1 MTGFLDDLTGA
12 MRTMRRA
19 PTFTLL
25 CAVTLGLGIGAA
37 TAIFSVADPVIIR
50 PLPYESPDRVY
61 VVWQND
67 PDAGRDNLGFLTF
80 ADLTAGSTSFQSTA
94 AVGTW
99 GPVLTRDGRAEQLN
113 GLRVSW
119 TYFRTLGV
127 RPALGGDFAHDD
139 DAPSRNS
146 VVILSHALWRSRFG
160 GDSAVVGGF
169 TTINGVQMRVAGV
182 MPADYD
188 DVLAPGAQIWRVLG
202 YDGTLPYA
210 CRDCQHLRMIARL
223 KAGVAESSALQ
234 EANGISARLVH
245 DYPKSY
251 PAAGFQMVGLQD
263 EATRTVRPALGVLLA
278 GVALLLLIAT
288 VNVSSLQFA
297 RALQRDEEFA
307 VRAAL
312 GAGGGRLVRLL
323 LAEGLVL
330 ALAAGVVALGIAQL
344 GLDVLISRLPSSIP
358 RLAAVHLD
366 PRAFGLAALVTIV
379 AGTAVGLT
387 PAWHAR
393 RRGLAFSLRG
403 SRRVTGARHRV
414 RGVLVV
420 SEVAVAVVLLAGA
433 GLLARSFLTL
443 LAVNP
448 GFEVARVATAQ
459 VQVSGPRYPDSTS
472 VFAWQDRLLA
482 AAEGVP
488 GAQSAALVSQLPLG
502 GNMDG
507 YGVQA
512 LDKPLDNP
520 ELAPSADRYTVSTG
534 FLKTMGVPLLEGRD
548 FEAADNAVA
557 AAPVAIVSQALARR
571 IWGGESPIGKRVHA
585 GETTRPWYTVVGM
598 AGDVHHRGLD
608 NAETMQLYVPTRRW
622 FFQDQQVDVVVRTAG
637 DPARILPALR
647 RAVLEPDPQ
656 AVVTRLATMADVRA
670 QSTAQRSLVLTLFAV
685 FATVALL
692 LAAAGLFGALAGV
705 VVERRREIGLRSAL
719 GATPRDIVEMVARQ
733 GLVLTGG
740 GVVMGLIT
748 TLAGAGIIRAML
760 FGVGPR
766 DFMTIVG
773 VAFVI
778 GFAAVAASV
787 VPAWRALRV
796 DPIATLRAD

>member
-1 MTGFLDDLTGA
+1 M
-12 MRTMRRA
+12 
-19 PTFTLL
+19 
-25 CAVTLGLGIGAA
+25 
-37 TAIFSVADPVIIR
+37 
-50 PLPYESPDRVY
+50 
-61 VVWQND
+61 
-67 PDAGRDNLGFLTF
+67 
-80 ADLTAGSTSFQSTA
+80 
-94 AVGTW
+94 
-99 GPVLTRDGRAEQLN
+99 
-113 GLRVSW
+113 
-119 TYFRTLGV
+119 
-127 RPALGGDFAHDD
+127 
-139 DAPSRNS
+139 
-146 VVILSHALWRSRFG
+146 
-160 GDSAVVGGF
+160 
-169 TTINGVQMRVAGV
+169 
-182 MPADYD
+182 
-188 DVLAPGAQIWRVLG
+188 
-202 YDGTLPYA
+202 
-210 CRDCQHLRMIARL
+210 
-223 KAGVAESSALQ
+223 
-234 EANGISARLVH
+234 
-245 DYPKSY
+245 
-251 PAAGFQMVGLQD
+251 
-263 EATRTVRPALGVLLA
+263 
-278 GVALLLLIAT
+278 
-288 VNVSSLQFA
+288 
-297 RALQRDEEFA
+297 
-307 VRAAL
+307 
-312 GAGGGRLVRLL
+312 
-323 LAEGLVL
+323 
-330 ALAAGVVALGIAQL
+330 
-344 GLDVLISRLPSSIP
+344 
-358 RLAAVHLD
+358 
-366 PRAFGLAALVTIV
+366 
-379 AGTAVGLT
+379 
-387 PAWHAR
+387 
-393 RRGLAFSLRG
+393 
-403 SRRVTGARHRV
+403 
-414 RGVLVV
+414 
-420 SEVAVAVVLLAGA
+420 
-433 GLLARSFLTL
+433 
-443 LAVNP
+443 
-448 GFEVARVATAQ
+448 
-459 VQVSGPRYPDSTS
+459 
-472 VFAWQDRLLA
+472 
-482 AAEGVP
+482 
-488 GAQSAALVSQLPLG
+488 
-502 GNMDG
+502 
-507 YGVQA
+507 
-512 LDKPLDNP
+512 
-520 ELAPSADRYTVSTG
+520 
-534 FLKTMGVPLLEGRD
+534 EGRD